1 MVCSNNEILGEQ
13 WKRKKK
19 NTGCVSKTLCAEQ
32 KKKKSQIQKSK
43 HCMIPHIQSSRI
55 GETTVLEIWT
65 VVASGSREIGDLL
78 ERK

>member
-1 MVCSNNEILGEQ
+1 MFTAINSEYHKLWYVQPMRCLANNEKE
-13 WKRKKK
+13 KK

-55 GETTVLEIWT
+55 GETPLQC
-65 VVASGSREIGDLL
+65 
-78 ERK
+78 